1 MKEMDKDHAWL
12 LLSRIIRSMLVGI
25 IVAASVF
32 TTILL
37 WTYLYP
43 FIIALTIAYLINP
56 LVNILENKT
65 HAPRSL
71 AVFIAIMLLLGAII
85 GVITLLVVELI
96 DGFTYLGMQLP
107 EHFRTL
113 ISYLENLLTYKIVP
127 LYERITSIMNTL
139 DASQQQ
145 EIILQIQNVGAN
157 IAQSGAE
164 LLGDVLNAIPSYL
177 KKLPNFATVLIF
189 SLLGT
194 FFISKDWYKLSIRI
208 KKLTPSKVAE
218 SSASVFSG
226 LQKALLGFIKAQFTL
241 ISITAFIV
249 LIGLLI
255 LRVEYAVTIAILTG
269 AVDLLP
275 YLGTGFVFVPWIVYM
290 FFTGN
295 YFLTIGLSILYTIV
309 IVQRQMMEPKVLS
322 TNIGLDPLA
331 TLMALFVGFQLFGF
345 LGLIIGPVSLVMLNT
360 LHQSGVFKEI
370 WAYII
375 GKTTS
380 S

>member
-1 MKEMDKDHAWL
+1 MDKDQAWL
-12 LLSRIIRSMLVGI
+12 LLSRIIRSLVVGF
-25 IVAASVF
+25 IVAASIF

-56 LVNILENKT
+56 LVTILEDKT

-71 AVFIAIMLLLGAII
+71 AVFIAILLMLGAII
-85 GVITLLVVELI
+85 GIITLLVVELI

-113 ISYLENLLTYKIVP
+113 ISYLENLLTYQIVP

-139 DASQQQ
+139 DATQQQ
-145 EIILQIQNVGAN
+145 EIIIQIQNVGAN

-194 FFISKDWYKLSIRI
+194 FFISKDWYKLTLRI
-208 KKLTPSKVAE
+208 KQLTPSKVAE
-218 SSASVFSG
+218 SSVSVFNG

-295 YFLTIGLSILYTIV
+295 YFLTIGLSVLYTIV

-345 LGLIIGPVSLVMLNT
+345 LGLIIGPVSLVMVNT
-360 LHQSGVFKEI
+360 LHQSGVFKEV

>member
-1 MKEMDKDHAWL
+1 MDQDQVWL
-12 LLSRIIRSMLVGI
+12 ILARVIRSLLVGI
-25 IVAASVF
+25 ILISAIYATF
-32 TTILL
+32 LL

-43 FIIALTIAYLINP
+43 FIIALCIAYLINP
-56 LVNILENKT
+56 LVTVLEKRLHT
-65 HAPRSL
+65 PRSL
-71 AVFIAIMLLLGAII
+71 AVFIAILLLLGAII
-85 GVITLLVVELI
+85 GIITLLVVELI

-107 EHFRTL
+107 DHFKTL
-113 ISYLENLLTYKIVP
+113 ISYLENLLTYQIVP
-127 LYERITSIMNTL
+127 LYERLTSFMNTL

-145 EIILQIQNVGAN
+145 EIITQIQNVGAN

-164 LLGDVLNAIPSYL
+164 LLGEILNAIPSYL

-194 FFISKDWYKLSIRI
+194 FFISKDWYKLGRRI
-208 KKLTPSKVAE
+208 KQFTPSKVAE
-218 SSASVFSG
+218 SGVNVFDG
-226 LQKALLGFIKAQFTL
+226 LQKALLGFVKAQFTL

-249 LIGLLI
+249 LLGLLI

-309 IVQRQMMEPKVLS
+309 IIQRQMMEPKVLS
-322 TNIGLDPLA
+322 SNIGLDPLA

-345 LGLIIGPVSLVMLNT
+345 LGLIIGPVSLVIINT

-370 WAYII
+370 WGYII
-375 GKTTS
+375 GKTS
-380 S
+380 SL

>member
-1 MKEMDKDHAWL
+1 MDKDQAWL
-12 LLSRIIRSMLVGI
+12 LLLRIIRSLVVGF
-25 IVAASVF
+25 IVAVSIF

-56 LVNILENKT
+56 LVNFLEDKT
-65 HAPRSL
+65 NAPRSL

-85 GVITLLVVELI
+85 GIITLLVVELI

-113 ISYLENLLTYKIVP
+113 ISYLENLLTYQIVP

-139 DASQQQ
+139 DATQQQ
-145 EIILQIQNVGAN
+145 EIIIQIQNVGAN

-194 FFISKDWYKLSIRI
+194 FFISKDWYKLSLRI
-208 KKLTPSKVAE
+208 KQLTPSKVAE
-218 SSASVFSG
+218 SSTSVFSG

-295 YFLTIGLSILYTIV
+295 YFLTIGLSVLYTIV

-345 LGLIIGPVSLVMLNT
+345 LGLIIGPVSLVMVNT

-370 WAYII
+370 WDYIV